1 MNTHSKVV
9 IIGGG
14 VVGCSALYHL
24 AERGWTDCLLLE
36 MDELTSGSTWHAAG
50 NIPTFS
56 PSRNTIKL
64 QHYSTELYAK
74 LASSPEYPINYH
86 QTGSIRL
93 AQGDTRME
101 EYRHVT
107 SMAHAMGLE
116 YELMDAAEIK
126 TRNPWLEVDD
136 LVGGLWDPYDGDI
149 DPSQL
154 TQALASAARKLGA
167 TIKRF
172 NRVSAI
178 NRNASREWEIQAGED
193 TYTCEYVINA
203 GGYRGAEIAAMA
215 GKFLPI
221 VSMEHQY
228 LVTES
233 IPELEQLDAAIPLVR
248 DPDDSYYLRQEK
260 TGLILGPYEWKATPH
275 WPNGELPDNFA
286 YQLYPDDL
294 DRLEWYIEQACARMP
309 LLGSVGIQRVINGP
323 IPYSPDGNPY
333 IGPAFGLPN
342 FYHCCSFSF
351 GICQGGGAGKS
362 IAEWVIDGRPEW
374 DLWGMDPR
382 RYTEYATQTYV
393 VDRATEI
400 YQNEY
405 AQHFPDK
412 EWPAGRPGFTTPTF
426 SRLSDKGALF
436 GARGGWER
444 ATWFP
449 QDGDKRDY
457 EPGYHHSDWFKTVG
471 DECRHVR
478 EKVGLLD
485 LGGFSKFELKGTGAA
500 AWLDTMIAGKL
511 PRPGRLT
518 LSYFCAPSGGVW
530 SEMTITNVDT
540 DHFLLITAAAARW
553 HDHQWLEEHMPEDAD
568 FALTDISNDFG
579 TLVIAGP
586 DSRAVLQKL
595 TNADLSNSAFPWLS
609 FQTLQLGSIEVKAMR
624 VNYVGELGW
633 ELHVRN
639 DDQVAL
645 YDALMEAGSEFQLR
659 DFGAYAMD
667 SMRLEKCYRAW
678 KAELDHEYSP
688 LRSGLA
694 RFVDLDKQD
703 FIGKEALVEESKKP
717 VPDVFVPLILD
728 EGTCDAMYGSPI
740 HLNGELV
747 GYTTSGGYGHCVQK
761 SIALGYIRT
770 DLAKPGTKVT
780 VTVLGNPRTA
790 EVVDEPIYDPT
801 NERLRS

>member
-1 MNTHSKVV
+1 MNTQCKVV

-24 AERGWTDCLLLE
+24 AERGWTDCVLLE

-64 QHYSTELYAK
+64 QHYSTELYAR
-74 LASSPEYPINYH
+74 LAKDPDYPINYH

-93 AQGDTRME
+93 AQGQTRME

-107 SMAHAMGLE
+107 AMAEAMGLE
-116 YELMDAAEIK
+116 YELMDPDEIK
-126 TRNPWLEVDD
+126 KRNPWLEVDD
-136 LVGGLWDPYDGDI
+136 LAGGLWDPYDGDI

-154 TQALASAARKLGA
+154 TQALASASRKLGA
-167 TIKRF
+167 TINRFSRVTGIKRTSAGLWE
-172 NRVSAI
+172 VSV
-178 NRNASREWEIQAGED
+178 GDD
-193 TYTCEYVINA
+193 TYTCETVINA
-203 GGYRGAEIAAMA
+203 GGYRGAEVSELA
-215 GKFLPI
+215 GKFLPV

-233 IPELEQLDAAIPLVR
+233 ISELEQAGNAMPLVR

-275 WPNGELPDNFA
+275 WQDGKLPENFA

-333 IGPAFGLPN
+333 VGPAFGLPN
-342 FYHCCSFSF
+342 FFHCCSFSF

-382 RYTEYATQTYV
+382 RYTEYATQQYV

-405 AQHFPDK
+405 VQHFPDK

-426 SRLSDKGALF
+426 KKLADKGAQF
-436 GARGGWER
+436 GARAGWER

-449 QDGDKRDY
+449 QPGDNADY
-457 EPGYHHSDWFKTVG
+457 KPGYHRSDWFNTVG
-471 DECRHVR
+471 AECKHVR

-485 LGGFSKFELKGTGAA
+485 LGGFSKYELKGKGAS

-511 PRPGRLT
+511 PKPGRVT

-530 SEMTITNVDT
+530 SEMTITQIAE
-540 DHFLLITAAAARW
+540 DHFMLITAAAARW
-553 HDHQWLEEHMPEDAD
+553 HDLQWLEEHMPTDAA
-568 FALTDISNDFG
+568 FSIVDISNDYG

-586 DSRAVLQKL
+586 DSRSVLQTL
-595 TNADLSNSAFPWLS
+595 TNSDLTNSAFPWLS
-609 FQTLQLGSIEVKAMR
+609 YQQLQLGSIDVRAMR

-639 DDQVAL
+639 EDQVAL
-645 YDALMEAGSEFQLR
+645 YDALMEAGNQYHIR
-659 DFGAYAMD
+659 DFGAYAME

-688 LRSGLA
+688 LRSGLS
-694 RFVDLDKQD
+694 RFVDLDKPD
-703 FIGKEALVEESKKP
+703 FIGKDALVKEAAGTL
-717 VPDVFVPLILD
+717 PDIFVPFVLED
-728 EGTCDAMYGSPI
+728 GTCDAMYGCPI
-740 HLNGELV
+740 HCNGELV
-747 GYTTSGGYGHCVQK
+747 GYTTSGGYGHCVEK
-761 SIALGYIRT
+761 SIALGYIRS
-770 DLAKPGTKVT
+770 DLSAPGTDVEIS
-780 VTVLGNPRTA
+780 VLGQQRKA
-790 EVVDEPIYDPT
+790 QVVAEPIYDPE
-801 NERLRS
+801 NARLRS